1 MVLLL
6 EALVVVGLVAG
17 LTAVVFPVGIVVV
30 RRRGRTTAA
39 VIVVLGATLAFI
51 DIDLTVFLVV
61 GRRLVV
67 ALNPDITV
75 FLNAP
80 GSTSILLNVD
90 VPVNVRRVGSVVGM
104 SGSRNRSMGGS
115 RRWRRSLLMNF
126 NVDVRLLLLLLVFLG
141 MLGLVGL
148 FNGLESGQVAEDLA
162 KTVVGNCEFLFS
174 VLELFLLA
182 EQPVNTVP
190 HANTAAVLN
199 VASDAFSMGRN
210 VLEGAAH
217 IAHAAVDP
225 FGLFVVGLE
234 DVVDFADR
242 EQTAHLL
249 EIRADATDDAHVD
262 GVGWTDIT
270 NPLGLCEEF
279 GELVGASES
288 GGSRAEGDEL
298 SFDHGE
304 QQDRARKLPGW
315 GGERS
320 ME

>member
-6 EALVVVGLVAG
+6 EALIVVGLVAG
-17 LTAVVFPVGIVVV
+17 VTAVLFPVGIVVV
-30 RRRGRTTAA
+30 RRRRRSTAA

-67 ALNPDITV
+67 ALNPDIAM
-75 FLNAP
+75 FLNTP
-80 GSTSILLNVD
+80 GSTGIAFNVD
-90 VPVNVRRVGSVVGM
+90 VPVNVRRVGRVVGM
-104 SGSRNRSMGGS
+104 SGSGSRSMSGS
-115 RRWRRSLLMNF
+115 RRRRRRSLLMNL
-126 NVDVRLLLLLLVFLG
+126 NVDVRLLLLLLVLLG

-148 FNGLESGQVAEDLA
+148 LNRLQSGQVAEDLA
-162 KTVVGNCEFLFS
+162 ETVVGNCEFLFS
-174 VLELFLLA
+174 VLKLFLLA

-190 HANTAAVLN
+190 HADAAAILN

-225 FGLFVVGLE
+225 FGFFVVGLE

-242 EQTAHLL
+242 EQTAHLF

-270 NPLGLCEEF
+270 HPLGLCEEL

-288 GGSRAEGDEL
+288 GGSRAEGDEV

-315 GGERS
+315 
-320 ME
+320 

>member
-1 MVLLL
+1 M
-6 EALVVVGLVAG
+6 
-17 LTAVVFPVGIVVV
+17 
-30 RRRGRTTAA
+30 
-39 VIVVLGATLAFI
+39 
-51 DIDLTVFLVV
+51 
-61 GRRLVV
+61 
-67 ALNPDITV
+67 

-80 GSTSILLNVD
+80 GSTGILLNVD

-104 SGSRNRSMGGS
+104 SGSSSMGGS
-115 RRWRRSLLMNF
+115 RRWRRRSLLMNL
-126 NVDVRLLLLLLVFLG
+126 NVNVRLFLLLLLG

-148 FNGLESGQVAEDLA
+148 LNGLESGQVAEDLA
-162 KTVVGNCEFLFS
+162 ETVVGDCEFLFS

-190 HANTAAVLN
+190 HADTAAVLN
-199 VASDAFSMGRN
+199 VASDAFSVGRN

-242 EQTAHLL
+242 EQTAHLF
-249 EIRADATDDAHVD
+249 EIRANATDDAHVD

-270 NPLGLCEEF
+270 HTLGLCKEL

-304 QQDRARKLPGW
+304 EQDRARKLPGW
-315 GGERS
+315 CGERS